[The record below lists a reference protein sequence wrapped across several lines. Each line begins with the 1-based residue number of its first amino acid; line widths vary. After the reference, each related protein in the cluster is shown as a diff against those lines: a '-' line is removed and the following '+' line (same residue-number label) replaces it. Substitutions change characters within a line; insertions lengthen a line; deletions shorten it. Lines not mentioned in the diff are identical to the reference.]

1 MLSETPEKQNKKKK
15 LKHFLLVLC
24 RFVFNYTETSIE
36 SSLKTHISIGEI
48 HI

>member
-1 MLSETPEKQNKKKK
+1 MLSETPEKQNKKK

-24 RFVFNYTETSIE
+24 RFMFNYTETSIE